1 MTPARKRRRVT
12 PGDVLLV
19 DIAENV
25 PPGRE
30 QEGRRP
36 TIVVATPSSVG
47 PQRFDVLV
55 VVPLTTATGQWF
67 RDNPTLYP
75 YLGAG
80 QAGLNRDAVAMIDHI
95 QAVDAARIQKFIG
108 TLSNDEFAPIRTGL
122 ERMFKFGSE

>member
-1 MTPARKRRRVT
+1 MSTPRKRRRVRT
-12 PGDVLLV
+12 GDVLLI

-36 TIVVATPSSVG
+36 AVVVATPSAVG

-75 YLGAG
+75 YLGTG
-80 QAGLNRDAVAMIDHI
+80 QGGLNQDAVAMIDHV
-95 QAVDAARIQKFIG
+95 QAVDAARIQKFFG
-108 TLSNDEFAPIRTGL
+108 AMSDMEFAPIKAGL
-122 ERMFKFGSE
+122 ERMFNIR